1 MTLTQKAMD
10 LIEDLRQSLDQSAD
24 RETIQAIKDLR
35 GWTTTWLQ
43 RKEEN

>member
-10 LIEDLRQSLDQSAD
+10 LIEDLKKPLEREID

-35 GWTTTWLQ
+35 GWATTWLQ
-43 RKEEN
+43 RVEVQ